1 VELAHLRS
9 QLDHYRVLVGE
20 REKLGSLAERCAL
33 FTVIGADS
41 GNRRSINI
49 VGRSAGSLR
58 VGMVALTPTAVVG
71 RVERAGVGGASVLL
85 LTDRQS
91 VLTCEFR
98 RPAAPDGQGGPMEEL
113 IPLPP
118 TLVHGTGGS
127 TLRSDKLS
135 LKDVQS
141 AGLRVGDRV
150 AINDTAWPVE
160 LLGYTIGRVA
170 KIGPSAGS
178 VLFADIEIE
187 PIVDATHLKDVM
199 VMMK

>member
-1 VELAHLRS
+1 
-9 QLDHYRVLVGE
+9 
-20 REKLGSLAERCAL
+20 
-33 FTVIGADS
+33 
-41 GNRRSINI
+41 
-49 VGRSAGSLR
+49 
-58 VGMVALTPTAVVG
+58 
-71 RVERAGVGGASVLL
+71 
-85 LTDRQS
+85 
-91 VLTCEFR
+91 
-98 RPAAPDGQGGPMEEL
+98 MEEL

-178 VLFADIEIE
+178 VLFAEIEIE
-187 PIVDATHLKDVM
+187 PVVDATHLKDVM